1 MAVIDADAHVIE
13 TDRTWEYL
21 AGSEQKFRPRT
32 VSDGGERYWLI
43 DGRVFARRRNVGADT
58 SVATQ
63 EMLDISARLRHM
75 DELEIDVQVLYP
87 TLFLIPL
94 TKRPEIEVALCR
106 SYNRWLA

>member
-13 TDRTWEYL
+13 TDRTWDYL
-21 AGSEQKFRPRT
+21 EGADRKLRPRT
-32 VSDGGERYWLI
+32 VSDGGEGYWLI

-63 EMLDISARLRHM
+63 ELLDVAARLPHM
-75 DELEIDVQVLYP
+75 DELAIDVQVLFP

-94 TKRPEIEVALCR
+94 TKRPDVE
-106 SYNRWLA
+106 